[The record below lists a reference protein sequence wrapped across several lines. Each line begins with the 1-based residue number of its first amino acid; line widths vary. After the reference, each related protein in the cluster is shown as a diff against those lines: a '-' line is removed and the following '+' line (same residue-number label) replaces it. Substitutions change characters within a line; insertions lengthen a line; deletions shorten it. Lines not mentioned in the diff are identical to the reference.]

1 MLSNRNNGK
10 VHILW
15 NGADY
20 ALVASSWNPMGNLLT
35 RIGLVGNNM
44 ERTWWGGMREADL
57 TDDEIKGCIKNF
69 ACGPKLP
76 YSQRTAHSYQF
87 NDFAVKYYQDHH
99 F

>member
-1 MLSNRNNGK
+1 MLSNPNKGK

-20 ALVASSWNPMGNLLT
+20 ALVGSSWNPTNWVTKM
-35 RIGLVGNNM
+35 GLVGNNM
-44 ERTWWGGMREADL
+44 ERTWWGGMRKGDL
-57 TDDEIKGCIKNF
+57 TDEEIQGCVVNF
-69 ACGPKLP
+69 ECGPNLSWWDRP
-76 YSQRTAHSYQF
+76 SHGYYF